1 MTRVKPAFQPTEMRS
16 SRPSP
21 RRLALLGATGSI
33 GRQVCDLVERHPDRF
48 MLHVLVAGSDAAALD
63 AVARRHPEAHALLA
77 HAVGADPVRAGR
89 AIDEAVSDPEVDLVV
104 VASSGSAA
112 LAPTLAAIDA
122 GKDIALAT
130 KEVLVMAGEL
140 VRERMRRHGSQ
151 IFPVDSEHS
160 AIWQCLWGENRVSVR
175 RLIITGSGGPFL
187 RRPLETL
194 ETVTIAEAL
203 AHPRWTMGPKI
214 TIDSATMMNKGLEVI
229 EAHFLFDLPYRAID
243 VLIHPQSVVHS
254 MVEFVDGS
262 IKAQLGVPD
271 MHLPI
276 AVALSYP
283 ERLEGVTPAPDLAAL
298 GQLTFE
304 ALDGDRYPAVALAR
318 EAGERGGT
326 APAVLN
332 AANEEAV
339 ALFLKGQLRFVDI
352 IPSVRAALDAAIAV
366 EELTLDAAI
375 AADRWA
381 RAHVRAA
388 AGGASRL
395 RSKLPA

>member
-1 MTRVKPAFQPTEMRS
+1 MTHVPSAFQPKEMRS
-16 SRPSP
+16 PRPSL

-33 GRQVCDLVERHPDRF
+33 GRQVCDLVERHPERF
-48 MLHVLVAGSDAAALD
+48 ALHALIAGTDAAALE

-77 HAVGADPVRAGR
+77 NPGGTDAGR
-89 AIDEAVSDPEVDLVV
+89 AARAIEEAICDPDVDMVV
-104 VASSGSAA
+104 VAAAGAAA
-112 LAPTLAAIDA
+112 LAPTLSALDA

-140 VRERMRRHGSQ
+140 VRDRMRRHGSQ
-151 IFPVDSEHS
+151 MFPIDSEHS
-160 AIWQCLWGENRVSVR
+160 AIWQCLWGEKERAIR
-175 RLIITGSGGPFL
+175 RLILTGSGGPFL

-203 AHPRWTMGPKI
+203 AHPRWKMGPKI

-229 EAHFLFDLPYRAID
+229 EAHFLFDVPYAGID
-243 VLIHPQSVVHS
+243 VIVHPESVVHS

-262 IKAQLGVPD
+262 VKAQLGVPD

-276 AVALSYP
+276 SVALGFP
-283 ERLEGVTPAPDLAAL
+283 ERLEGITTAPDLAAL
-298 GQLTFE
+298 GRLTFE
-304 ALDGDRYPAVALAR
+304 ALDVVRYPALALAR
-318 EAGERGGT
+318 EAGQRGGT

-339 ALFLKGQLRFVDI
+339 ALFLKGQRRFVEI
-352 IPSVRAALDAAIAV
+352 VPSVREAV
-366 EELTLDAAI
+366 ERAEPNQELTLDTVI
-375 AADRWA
+375 TADHWA
-381 RAHVRAA
+381 RAQVRTS
-388 AGGASRL
+388 AGGSRRV